1 MTDAEADLAQ
11 ESAKAQDKPRPTVQH
26 LAQAVANLTE
36 RLDTFGQ
43 VNESLASKLDKV
55 QKGQVAAAQLINGL
69 KQQPGDLVKPPKLD
83 GVLARLETLERAGR
97 TGITD
102 FQPAIDALHT
112 KLKELKAGIDET
124 VPELATEGALTELRE
139 QVAAL
144 AELVNTPAG
153 QDTVGSSAHQALT
166 EWTENQVNALG
177 VQVNEL
183 GVNLSRRLEA
193 LEENLRGVGQTVTSA
208 AFADKPRGVQAK
220 MLALMDEVTAIGK
233 NRDAKGKGVSFKF
246 RGVEDA
252 QNAVGAAQRKVRI
265 LILPEV
271 VDWQYG
277 QEQVTGWDGNNQR
290 EKTVTWSTSRL
301 TMRYTFVDPDDGSQ
315 MSVTMVGEGKDNS
328 DKSASKAA
336 SMACKYALFQALMIP
351 FEDVDE
357 SDEHNDARAED
368 YRPLNTPGAR
378 VNRGEMSAAQAAQ
391 EYHEQGRQERR
402 EEQRQAQE
410 MTPLQKAATLV
421 EWVKKGMAQ
430 PVEQALK
437 TVQTAMERSTAAGL
451 NDLEVEGIPVRVFLT
466 TSLQSVSTA
475 LNERAASAGAQ
486 GMTRQEQQTGQGT
499 RAAAAPQHP
508 VRNPTVADMEDAL
521 QLLDR
526 GGVPPEVLDAAQQ
539 TVNNF
544 EATQ

>member
-1 MTDAEADLAQ
+1 MTDAEAALAQ
-11 ESAKAQDKPRPTVQH
+11 EAAKAQDKPRPTVQH
-26 LAQAVANLTE
+26 LAQAVTELTE
-36 RLDTFGQ
+36 RLTTFGQ

-55 QKGQVAAAQLINGL
+55 QQDQVAAAQLINSL
-69 KQQPGDLVKPPKLD
+69 KERPGDLVKPSKLD
-83 GVLARLETLERAGR
+83 GVLSRLETLERADRGSV
-97 TGITD
+97 TD
-102 FQPAIDALHT
+102 YQPAIDALV
-112 KLKELKAGIDET
+112 KR
-124 VPELATEGALTELRE
+124 VNS
-139 QVAAL
+139 L
-144 AELVNTPAG
+144 AEVVGNTPA
-153 QDTVGSSAHQALT
+153 QSDTVGADVHQALT
-166 EWTENQVNALG
+166 DYVDDKIRRIVANRASFEQDLLA
-177 VQVNEL
+177 
-183 GVNLSRRLEA
+183 RLENVERELPQWTRSA
-193 LEENLRGVGQTVTSA
+193 ESSGPARHGVH
-208 AFADKPRGVQAK
+208 AK
-220 MLALMDEVTAIGK
+220 VLALMDEVTAISKDRKASG
-233 NRDAKGKGVSFKF
+233 GGVSFKF

-252 QNAVGAAQRKVRI
+252 QNAVGAAQRKVRV

-271 VDWQYG
+271 VDWQYS
-277 QEQVTGWDGNNQR
+277 QEHVTGWDSKNDR

-357 SDEHNDARAED
+357 SDKHNDARAED

-378 VNRGEMSAAQAAQ
+378 VNRGEISAAQAAQ

-526 GGVPPEVLDAAQQ
+526 GDVPPEVLDAAQQ